1 MGSMPRD
8 VKLKVGAF
16 LTNLMCKNLKYKI
29 GKKSYL
35 LLKPQVLKESQKKY
49 LGYIIFN
56 KSFIE
61 TFIGELDKIHDLSLQ
76 LERSLP
82 MVYQPAPWKNFL
94 FGGYYLKQTKMA
106 KVIPNFNEA
115 IRYLQKS
122 DMTNMCQ
129 VLDILG
135 QVKWRINRR
144 ILEIIEYVWSI
155 GGGLGE
161 VPKRFNERAITPE
174 MIKIAKFREKLKL
187 LKEH

>member
-1 MGSMPRD
+1 MEDAAEHVKSEQENMNRKIQQHLYLDDNTMGTMPRD
-8 VKLKVGAF
+8 VQLKVGAF

-35 LLKPQVLKESQKKY
+35 LLKPQVLKQSSSKY

-82 MVYQPAPWKNFL
+82 MVYQPAPWKNYL

-115 IRYLQKS
+115 IRYL
-122 DMTNMCQ
+122 
-129 VLDILG
+129 
-135 QVKWRINRR
+135 
-144 ILEIIEYVWSI
+144 
-155 GGGLGE
+155 
-161 VPKRFNERAITPE
+161 
-174 MIKIAKFREKLKL
+174 
-187 LKEH
+187 

>member
-1 MGSMPRD
+1 MGNDAERSAHESVNKKIQQHLYLDDNLMGTMPRD

-35 LLKPQVLKESQKKY
+35 LLKPQVLKEQHKKY

-82 MVYQPAPWKNFL
+82 MIYQPAPWKNFL

-122 DMTNMCQ
+122 DMTSMC
-129 VLDILG
+129 
-135 QVKWRINRR
+135 
-144 ILEIIEYVWSI
+144 
-155 GGGLGE
+155 
-161 VPKRFNERAITPE
+161 
-174 MIKIAKFREKLKL
+174 
-187 LKEH
+187 